1 MTFEE
6 WYNEIEG
13 FSTRGARF
21 EDWMSNSEDGGTGK
35 DWLAA
40 AYNAGFK
47 HANELA
53 GKKEAETAVE
63 HDKKLND
70 VKLPSEGIPYPLR
83 NAPPH
88 IKYPT
93 KDNPFTA
100 WRSTSCRRCGVM
112 EDRKHSDTTVV
123 VWYNCK
129 GKGVYYTEH
138 LTDYHRGEYDTK
150 QHICHVCEGTGLL
163 SEIVVVKY
171 EPYWQPKRWEK
182 INE

>member
-1 MTFEE
+1 MTFDE

-13 FSTRGARF
+13 FSTRGTRF

-53 GKKEAETAVE
+53 VKKKAETAVE

-70 VKLPSEGIPYPLR
+70 VKLPSEGIPYPIR

-93 KDNPFTA
+93 KDNPFTYPKPWPA
-100 WRSTSCRRCGVM
+100 PYTPNPWPGILSCSRCGISLYGVM
-112 EDRKHSDTTVV
+112 GYVCSDQQCPTFVHTWSGTITGTISV
-123 VWYNCK
+123 
-129 GKGVYYTEH
+129 G
-138 LTDYHRGEYDTK
+138 DT
-150 QHICHVCEGTGLL
+150 G
-163 SEIVVVKY
+163 
-171 EPYWQPKRWEK
+171 PYFGGSSNIGSAK
-182 INE
+182 